1 MKLTSKIIACG
12 AAALTLFAGACSS
25 PNWKV
30 KRIDPE
36 KTVDLDYRFDDE
48 DARQVSRGMIA
59 DALSKPWLNEHL
71 ARNEDKRPLIVVGS
85 VKNETEDYINPDLFT
100 DVIQEELLNSGRVR
114 FIAERDLRA
123 ELRQERLEEL
133 EFRDPATIKQAAMEK
148 GADYMML
155 GRIKDVKE
163 RSVDTR
169 QVVNFYQV
177 TLELIDI
184 ETNEKVW
191 IESREIKKTA
201 RRG

>member
-1 MKLTSKIIACG
+1 MRINHMLVLG
-12 AAALTLFAGACSS
+12 AFVSTLTLTGCS

-30 KRIDPE
+30 KRIDPAE
-36 KTVDLDYRFDDE
+36 TVDLDYRFDDE
-48 DARQVSRGMIA
+48 DARQVAHGMIE
-59 DALSKPWLNEHL
+59 DALSKPWLVEHM
-71 ARNEDKRPLIVVGS
+71 AVNDKRPLVVVGT
-85 VKNETEDYINPDLFT
+85 VKNATGDYINADLFT
-100 DVIQEELLNSGRVR
+100 DVIQEELLNSGKVR

-163 RSVDTR
+163 RSIDSK

-177 TLELIDI
+177 TLEMIDI

-201 RRG
+201 KRR

>member
-1 MKLTSKIIACG
+1 MRINHMLVLG
-12 AAALTLFAGACSS
+12 AFVSTLTLTGCS

-30 KRIDPE
+30 KRIDPAE
-36 KTVDLDYRFDDE
+36 TVDLDYRFDDE
-48 DARQVSRGMIA
+48 DARQVAHGMIE
-59 DALSKPWLNEHL
+59 DALSKPWLVEHM
-71 ARNEDKRPLIVVGS
+71 AVNDKRPLVVVGT
-85 VKNETEDYINPDLFT
+85 VKNATGDYIDADLFT
-100 DVIQEELLNSGRVR
+100 DVIQEELLNSGKVR

-163 RSVDTR
+163 RSIDSK

-177 TLELIDI
+177 TLEMIDI

-201 RRG
+201 KRR

>member
-1 MKLTSKIIACG
+1 MKLASPIIAAS
-12 AAALTLFAGACSS
+12 AAALILSAGACS

-48 DARQVSRGMIA
+48 DARQVARGMIE
-59 DALSKPWLNEHL
+59 DALGKPWINEFM
-71 ARNEDKRPLIVVGS
+71 AVNEKRPLVVVGN

-100 DVIQEELLNSGRVR
+100 DVIQEELLNSGKVR

-123 ELRQERLEEL
+123 ELRQERIEDL
-133 EFRDPATIKQAAMEK
+133 EFRDPATIKNAAMEK

-163 RSVDTR
+163 RSVDQR

-201 RRG
+201 SR

>member
-1 MKLTSKIIACG
+1 MRINHMLVLG
-12 AAALTLFAGACSS
+12 AFVSTLTLTGCS

-30 KRIDPE
+30 KRIDPAE
-36 KTVDLDYRFDDE
+36 TVDLDYRFDDE
-48 DARQVSRGMIA
+48 DARQVAHGMIE
-59 DALSKPWLNEHL
+59 DALSKPWLVEHM
-71 ARNEDKRPLIVVGS
+71 AVNDKRPLVVVGT
-85 VKNETEDYINPDLFT
+85 VKNATGDYIDADLFT

-163 RSVDTR
+163 RSIDSK

-177 TLELIDI
+177 TLEMIDI

-201 RRG
+201 KRR

>member
-1 MKLTSKIIACG
+1 MKLASPIIAAS
-12 AAALTLFAGACSS
+12 AAALILSAGACS

-36 KTVDLDYRFDDE
+36 QTVDLDYRFDDE
-48 DARQVSRGMIA
+48 DAKQIARGMIA
-59 DALSKPWLNEHL
+59 DALGKPWVAEYMAVH
-71 ARNEDKRPLIVVGS
+71 EKRPLVVVGN

-100 DVIQEELLNSGRVR
+100 DVIQEELLNSGKVR

-123 ELRQERLEEL
+123 ELRQERIEDL
-133 EFRDPATIKQAAMEK
+133 EFRDPATIKNAAMEK
-148 GADYMML
+148 GADFMML

-163 RSVDTR
+163 RSVDQR
-169 QVVNFYQV
+169 KVVNFYQV

-191 IESREIKKTA
+191 IESQEIKKTA
-201 RRG
+201 KR

>member
-1 MKLTSKIIACG
+1 MRYTTHIIAAS
-12 AAALTLFAGACSS
+12 AAALVLTTGACS

-48 DARQVSRGMIA
+48 DARQVARGMIE
-59 DALSKPWLNEHL
+59 DALAKPWINEFM
-71 ARNEDKRPLIVVGS
+71 AVNEKRPLVVVGN

-100 DVIQEELLNSGRVR
+100 DVIQEELLNSGKVR

-123 ELRQERLEEL
+123 ELRQERIEDL
-133 EFRDPATIKQAAMEK
+133 EFRDPATIKNAAMEK

-163 RSVDTR
+163 RSVDQR
-169 QVVNFYQV
+169 KVVNFYQV
-177 TLELIDI
+177 TLELVDI

-201 RRG
+201 SR

>member
-1 MKLTSKIIACG
+1 MRYTTHIIAAG
-12 AAALTLFAGACSS
+12 AAALVLSAGACS

-36 KTVDLDYRFDDE
+36 QTVDLDYRFDDE
-48 DARQVSRGMIA
+48 DARQVARGMIE
-59 DALSKPWLNEHL
+59 DALGKPWINEFM
-71 ARNEDKRPLIVVGS
+71 AVNEKRPLVVVGN

-100 DVIQEELLNSGRVR
+100 DVIQEELLNSGKVR

-123 ELRQERLEEL
+123 ELRQERLEDL

-163 RSVDTR
+163 RSVDQK

-201 RRG
+201 SRR

>member
-1 MKLTSKIIACG
+1 MRFNTHIIAAG
-12 AAALTLFAGACSS
+12 AAALALTTGACS

-48 DARQVSRGMIA
+48 DARQVARGMIE
-59 DALSKPWLNEHL
+59 DALGKPWINEFM
-71 ARNEDKRPLIVVGS
+71 AVNEKRPLVVVGN

-100 DVIQEELLNSGRVR
+100 DVIQEELLNSGKVR

-123 ELRQERLEEL
+123 ELRQERLEDL
-133 EFRDPATIKQAAMEK
+133 EFRDPATIKNAAMEK

-155 GRIKDVKE
+155 GRIKDLKE
-163 RSVDTR
+163 RSVDQR

-201 RRG
+201 SR

>member
-1 MKLTSKIIACG
+1 MKHVTRTIALA
-12 AAALTLFAGACSS
+12 AAALALGACS

-48 DARQVSRGMIA
+48 DARQVARGMIE
-59 DALSKPWLNEHL
+59 DALGKPWVNEHM
-71 ARNEDKRPLIVVGS
+71 AANDDKRPLVVVGN

-100 DVIQEELLNSGRVR
+100 DVIQEELLNSGKVR

-163 RSVDTR
+163 RSVDQR

-201 RRG
+201 RR

>member
-1 MKLTSKIIACG
+1 MRYTTHIIAAS
-12 AAALTLFAGACSS
+12 AAALVLTTGACS

-48 DARQVSRGMIA
+48 DARQVARGMIE
-59 DALSKPWLNEHL
+59 DALAKPWINEFM
-71 ARNEDKRPLIVVGS
+71 AVNEKRPLVVVGN

-100 DVIQEELLNSGRVR
+100 DVIQEELLNSGKVR

-123 ELRQERLEEL
+123 ELRQERIEDL
-133 EFRDPATIKQAAMEK
+133 EFRDPATIKNAAMEK

-163 RSVDTR
+163 RSVDQR
-169 QVVNFYQV
+169 KVVNFYQV

-201 RRG
+201 SR

>member
-1 MKLTSKIIACG
+1 MKHATHIIAAS
-12 AAALTLFAGACSS
+12 AAALVLTTGACS

-48 DARQVSRGMIA
+48 DAKQIARGMIE
-59 DALSKPWLNEHL
+59 DALGKPWINEYM
-71 ARNEDKRPLIVVGS
+71 AVNEKRPMVVVGN

-100 DVIQEELLNSGRVR
+100 DVIQEELLNSGKVR

-123 ELRQERLEEL
+123 ELRQERIEDL
-133 EFRDPATIKQAAMEK
+133 EFRDPATIKNAAMEK

-163 RSVDTR
+163 RSVDQR

-201 RRG
+201 KR

>member
-1 MKLTSKIIACG
+1 MRINHMLVLGAFVSTLTFTGC
-12 AAALTLFAGACSS
+12 S

-30 KRIDPE
+30 KRIDPAE
-36 KTVDLDYRFDDE
+36 TVDLDYRFDDE
-48 DARQVSRGMIA
+48 DARQVAHGMIE
-59 DALSKPWLNEHL
+59 DALSKPWLVEHM
-71 ARNEDKRPLIVVGS
+71 AVNDKRPLVVVGT
-85 VKNETEDYINPDLFT
+85 VKNATGDYIDSDLFT
-100 DVIQEELLNSGRVR
+100 DVIQEELLNSGKVR

-133 EFRDPATIKQAAMEK
+133 EFRDPVTIKQAAMEK

-163 RSVDTR
+163 RSIDSK

-177 TLELIDI
+177 TLEMIDI

-201 RRG
+201 KRR

>member
-1 MKLTSKIIACG
+1 MRFTTHIIAAS
-12 AAALTLFAGACSS
+12 AAALVLTAGACS

-30 KRIDPE
+30 KRVDPE
-36 KTVDLDYRFDDE
+36 KVVDLDYRFDDE
-48 DARQVSRGMIA
+48 DARQVARGMIE
-59 DALSKPWLNEHL
+59 DALGKPWINEFM
-71 ARNEDKRPLIVVGS
+71 AVNEKRPLVVVGN

-100 DVIQEELLNSGRVR
+100 DVIQEELLNSGKVR

-123 ELRQERLEEL
+123 ELRQERIEDL
-133 EFRDPATIKQAAMEK
+133 EFRDPATIKNAAMEK

-163 RSVDTR
+163 RSVDQR
-169 QVVNFYQV
+169 KVVNFYQV

-201 RRG
+201 SR

>member
-1 MKLTSKIIACG
+1 MKHATHIIAAS
-12 AAALTLFAGACSS
+12 AAALVLTTGACS

-48 DARQVSRGMIA
+48 DARQIARGMIE
-59 DALSKPWLNEHL
+59 DALGKPWINEYM
-71 ARNEDKRPLIVVGS
+71 AVNEKRPMVVVGN

-100 DVIQEELLNSGRVR
+100 DVIQKELLNSGKVR

-123 ELRQERLEEL
+123 ELRQERIEDL
-133 EFRDPATIKQAAMEK
+133 EFRDPATIKNAAMEK

-163 RSVDTR
+163 RSVDQR

-191 IESREIKKTA
+191 IENQEIKKTA
-201 RRG
+201 KR

>member
-1 MKLTSKIIACG
+1 MKRTTNIIALG
-12 AAALTLFAGACSS
+12 AASMVLFAGACSS

-36 KTVDLDYRFDDE
+36 QTVDLDYRFDDE
-48 DARQVSRGMIA
+48 DAKQVSRGMIA
-59 DALSKPWLNEHL
+59 DALSKPWLNEHM
-71 ARNEDKRPLIVVGS
+71 AVNEDKRPLVVVGS

-114 FIAERDLRA
+114 FIAEKDLRA
-123 ELRQERLEEL
+123 ELRGERLEEL

-201 RRG
+201 RR

>member
-1 MKLTSKIIACG
+1 MRIKHMLVLG
-12 AAALTLFAGACSS
+12 AFVSTLTLTGCS

-30 KRIDPE
+30 KRIDPAE
-36 KTVDLDYRFDDE
+36 TVDLDYRFDDE
-48 DARQVSRGMIA
+48 DARQVAHGMIE
-59 DALSKPWLNEHL
+59 DALSKPWLAEHMAVNE
-71 ARNEDKRPLIVVGS
+71 KRPLVVVGT
-85 VKNETEDYINPDLFT
+85 VKNATGDYIDADLFT
-100 DVIQEELLNSGRVR
+100 DVIQEELLNSGKVR

-163 RSVDTR
+163 RSIDSK

-177 TLELIDI
+177 TLEMIDI

-201 RRG
+201 KRR

>member
-1 MKLTSKIIACG
+1 MKLASPIIAAS
-12 AAALTLFAGACSS
+12 AAALMLSAGACS

-36 KTVDLDYRFDDE
+36 QTVDLDYRFDDE
-48 DARQVSRGMIA
+48 DAKQIARGMIA
-59 DALSKPWLNEHL
+59 DALSKPWVAEYMAVNE
-71 ARNEDKRPLIVVGS
+71 KRPLVVVGN

-100 DVIQEELLNSGRVR
+100 DVIQEELLNSGKVR

-123 ELRQERLEEL
+123 ELRQERIEDL
-133 EFRDPATIKQAAMEK
+133 EFRDPATIKNAAMEK
-148 GADYMML
+148 GADFMML

-163 RSVDTR
+163 RSVDQR

-191 IESREIKKTA
+191 IESQEIKKTA
-201 RRG
+201 KR

>member
-1 MKLTSKIIACG
+1 MRINHMLVLG
-12 AAALTLFAGACSS
+12 AFVSTLTLTGCS

-30 KRIDPE
+30 KRIDPAE
-36 KTVDLDYRFDDE
+36 TVDLDYRFDDE
-48 DARQVSRGMIA
+48 DARQVAHGMIE
-59 DALSKPWLNEHL
+59 DALSKPWLVEHM
-71 ARNEDKRPLIVVGS
+71 AVNDKRPLVVVGT
-85 VKNETEDYINPDLFT
+85 VKNATGDYIDSDLFT
-100 DVIQEELLNSGRVR
+100 DVIQEELLNSGKVR

-148 GADYMML
+148 GADYLML

-163 RSVDTR
+163 RSIDSKK
-169 QVVNFYQV
+169 VVNFYQV
-177 TLELIDI
+177 TLEMIDI

-201 RRG
+201 SRR

>member
-1 MKLTSKIIACG
+1 MRINHMLVLG
-12 AAALTLFAGACSS
+12 ALASAMTITGCS

-30 KRIDPE
+30 KRVDPTD
-36 KTVDLDYRFDDE
+36 TVDLDYRFDDE
-48 DARQVSRGMIA
+48 DARQIAQGMIE
-59 DALSKPWLNEHL
+59 DALGKPWLAEHMAVNE
-71 ARNEDKRPLIVVGS
+71 KRPLVLVGT
-85 VKNETEDYINPDLFT
+85 VKNETGDYIDSDLFT
-100 DVIQEELLNSGRVR
+100 DVIQEELLNSGKVR

-163 RSVDTR
+163 RSIDSK

-177 TLELIDI
+177 TLELINI

-201 RRG
+201 KRR